1 MIGGAAG
8 GGVHADPDVTGRAPP
23 KTPKAGRQPIVD
35 TQTENY
41 GVSKRANARATNPAA
56 SHGLGRQANPERAER
71 PVALCRRRWMR
82 HPRPGPVGLPRRL
95 DDPRW
100 LPTGGEAPSRSHGAG
115 SCPDLA
121 HRGQAFG
128 DMVDTSAGSRR
139 SNVPR
144 SSVRTR
150 IAQRPSV
157 GVDRKATGPPPGWS
171 CRLWNDTQPPAWPF
185 LVPRSS
191 DG

>member
-1 MIGGAAG
+1 MARADERRIWIEEVVGSSPVRSTKLDKSKNLYAEVRSEPIGKGIIYVCTHTVPITRQSVAAAAG
-8 GGVHADPDVTGRAPP
+8 
-23 KTPKAGRQPIVD
+23 
-35 TQTENY
+35 
-41 GVSKRANARATNPAA
+41 PA
-56 SHGLGRQANPERAER
+56 
-71 PVALCRRRWMR
+71 
-82 HPRPGPVGLPRRL
+82 GLPRRL

-115 SCPDLA
+115 SCPDLTP
-121 HRGQAFG
+121 RGQAFG